1 MEPTA
6 PMEPVEPTRT
16 TNGAPPRPPD
26 SGRPWPAIVLGVL
39 AAILAVVL
47 IVVLVNDDDD
57 DDDVTT
63 DSTTSEVEETTT
75 SEAEE
80 TTTTAEETTTT
91 EDTSDT
97 TEPGGI
103 SDEEA
108 ANVVWPDP
116 AGTDLYDD
124 PLDAVAGFAE
134 DLVGFVDPVYG
145 EFQAGDSR
153 SGEVEVRALPDGPV
167 TTVGV
172 RQLSDDSWYVLF
184 AASSEVE
191 LTEPAAASAIDTP
204 LQVAGQ
210 ARAFEGQVRIAVFER
225 GDTDPLGEGFVTAG
239 SGEAL
244 EPFTGEVEWD
254 NPGGGWGAVVA
265 STEGGPDGNTWAASA
280 VPVGFIGGD

>member
-1 MEPTA
+1 MEPTTA
-6 PMEPVEPTRT
+6 MPAANE
-16 TNGAPPRPPD
+16 PPRPPGGRQPG
-26 SGRPWPAIVLGVL
+26 SQRPWPAILLGVL
-39 AAILAVVL
+39 AAILAIVL
-47 IVVLVNDDDD
+47 IVLVANDDDE
-57 DDDVTT
+57 DVATEST
-63 DSTTSEVEETTT
+63 TTSEVEESTTT
-75 SEAEE
+75 EAEE

-97 TEPGGI
+97 TAPGGI

-116 AGTDLYDD
+116 TGTDLYDD

-172 RQLSDDSWYVLF
+172 RQMSDNRWYVLF

-191 LTEPAAASAIDTP
+191 LTEPAPASAIDHP

-210 ARAFEGQVRIAVFER
+210 ARAFEGQVRIVVFER
-225 GDTDPLGEGFVTAG
+225 GDTAPLGEGFVTAG

-244 EPFTGEVEWD
+244 EPFDGEIDWD

-265 STEGGPDGNTWAASA
+265 STEGGPDGTTWAATA
-280 VPVGFIGGD
+280 IPVGFIGGD

>member
-1 MEPTA
+1 MDPLEPAPTA
-6 PMEPVEPTRT
+6 PT
-16 TNGAPPRPPD
+16 GAPPQPPD
-26 SGRPWPAIVLGVL
+26 AGRPWPAIVLGVL
-39 AAILAVVL
+39 AAILALVL

-57 DDDVTT
+57 EDDVTT

-75 SEAEE
+75 TEAEE

-97 TEPGGI
+97 TAPGGI

-116 AGTDLYDD
+116 AGSDLYDD
-124 PLDAVAGFAE
+124 PLAAVAGFAE

-145 EFQAGDSR
+145 EYQAGDSR
-153 SGEVEVRALPDGPV
+153 SGEVEVRALPDGPA

-172 RQLSDDSWYVLF
+172 RQLSDDRWYVLF

-191 LTEPAAASAIDTP
+191 LTEPAPASAIDTP

-210 ARAFEGQVRIAVFER
+210 ARAFEGQVRIAVYGR
-225 GDTDPLGEGFVTAG
+225 GDTEPLGEGFETGG

-244 EPFTGEVEWD
+244 EPFSGEVEWD

-265 STEGGPDGNTWAASA
+265 STEGGPDGTTWAAA
-280 VPVGFIGGD
+280 TIPVGFIGGD